1 MKSHSL
7 VQPGSDIGVCVTTSF
22 KGNTNKVWE
31 FIVAS
36 VCVWGG
42 GGGLGGGLCT
52 IWMTTGQLCLG
63 QLKPGICSCRRLWG
77 YVYVCVGGG
86 GESRMWDSVQYR
98 CFCIV
103 WMCWCN
109 SRSTWHH
116 CCGKQ
121 CGPGASA
128 GTDQQTSLAG
138 ESLCWF
144 VFHYI
149 NFVQER
155 K

>member
-7 VQPGSDIGVCVTTSF
+7 VQPGYVLLQALKEIQIRYENSLLPLC
-22 KGNTNKVWE
+22 
-31 FIVAS
+31 
-36 VCVWGG
+36 CVWGG
-42 GGGLGGGLCT
+42 GGGPLHYMDDHRTVMPRAIKTWDLLMQET
-52 IWMTTGQLCLG
+52 L
-63 QLKPGICSCRRLWG
+63 GICM
-77 YVYVCVGGG
+77 CVWGGG
-86 GESRMWDSVQYR
+86 GVSRMWDSVQYR